1 MSSNS
6 RLPRF
11 YDASLAQR
19 RELILQGAPGLSAAS
34 RAWLAD
40 GGLPLPSADHLSE
53 NVIGTIG
60 LPLSVALNF
69 TISGGD
75 VLVAIATE
83 EPSVVAAA
91 SNGARLV
98 RAHGGFDASAD
109 ASVMTAQVQLL
120 GIAEVDALPSQLA
133 AAQGELIACAH
144 AAIPR
149 MVARGG
155 GVRDIEL
162 RVLSAAEGMAVLELH
177 VDVGNAMGANTVDTV
192 AEALAPL
199 CARAFAATAAIKI
212 LTNLALRRRA
222 RARCQIPA
230 DAIGL
235 AVAERIVSASRF
247 AELDVARAATHNK
260 GIMNGIVGAALA
272 LGQDTRAIEAGAHA
286 FAAISG
292 RYLPLATWKLAPVGS
307 VQMLC
312 GTIELPLATGIVGGT
327 LALPHAV
334 FSLELMG
341 ATTTQQVAQ
350 TLAAVGLASNLAAL
364 RALADEGIQRGHMR
378 LHQRRQ

>member
-11 YDASLAQR
+11 YDASLTQR
-19 RELILQGAPGLSAAS
+19 REQILAGAPGLSPAS

-40 GGLPLPSADHLSE
+40 GGLPMPNAERLSE

-69 TISGGD
+69 TINDGD
-75 VLVAIATE
+75 VLIALATE

-98 RAHGGFDASAD
+98 RAHGGFRASAD

-120 GIAEVDALPSQLA
+120 GIANVGALPAQLA
-133 AAQGELIACAH
+133 AARSELIACAD

-155 GVRDIEL
+155 GVRDLDI
-162 RVLSAAEGMAVLELH
+162 RVLSAAEGMAVLDLH
-177 VDVGNAMGANTVDTV
+177 VDVGNAMGANTIDTV
-192 AEALAPL
+192 AEAVAPV
-199 CARAFAATAAIKI
+199 CARVFAATAAIKI

-235 AVAERIVSASRF
+235 PVAERIVSASRF

-260 GIMNGIVGAALA
+260 GIMNGIIGAALA

-286 FAAISG
+286 FAAMSG
-292 RYLPLATWKLAPVGS
+292 RYLPLATWRLTPMGGVPT
-307 VQMLC
+307 LC
-312 GTIELPLATGIVGGT
+312 GEIELPLATGIVGGT

-378 LHQRRQ
+378 LHRRRQ